1 MAEAL
6 GFGCLQVQV
15 DPLSCAGRYG
25 RHRMER
31 EHQIDIRNTAS
42 FRHVYDSEQP
52 DMRRLYEQA
61 KIDQWN
67 AATDIDWEQPL
78 ESDGGLIAD
87 DLVDIHGTQ
96 FWDRLSDPERVEL
109 NRCVS
114 RWRIS
119 TLMAGE
125 HGAMLV
131 CSQLVE
137 NVQGQDE
144 KLFQATQVADEAR
157 HNEVLHRYVALRLDG
172 ETYPLAGNVREIFD
186 TLLGTS
192 AWYLKT
198 IGLQLVAETFAV
210 SLFRML
216 AESSKDAILRQVCR
230 RILQD
235 EARHMGFGMLSLP
248 AVVEEASEAERCEME
263 DFAVWAL
270 SRTLTGIFPLPAYE
284 EMGFDKADIDEI
296 KKLRRERAAGGD
308 ETAFRKLFRRDLH
321 TALVRNLTRIGLLT
335 ERVAPQMESL
345 GISLAPAS

>member
-1 MAEAL
+1 
-6 GFGCLQVQV
+6 
-15 DPLSCAGRYG
+15 
-25 RHRMER
+25 MER
-31 EHQIDIRNTAS
+31 EHQIDIRNTAH

-67 AATDIDWEQPL
+67 AATDIDWDQPL

-87 DLVDIHGTQ
+87 DLVDIHGTR
-96 FWDRLSDPERVEL
+96 FWDRLSPAQQVEL
-109 NRCVS
+109 NRRVA
-114 RWRIS
+114 RWRLS

-137 NVQGQDE
+137 SVVGQDE
-144 KLFQATQVADEAR
+144 KLFQATQVVDEAR
-157 HNEVLHRYVALRLDG
+157 HNEVLQRYVALRLDG

-216 AESSKDAILRQVCR
+216 AESSKDAILCQVCR

-248 AVVEEASEAERCEME
+248 AVVDGATDAERREME

-270 SRTLTGIFPLPAYE
+270 NRTLRGIFPLGAYE
-284 EMGFDKADIDEI
+284 EMGFDEAEIEEI
-296 KKLRRERAAGGD
+296 KRFRRERAAGGD
-308 ETAFRKLFRRDLH
+308 ETAFRKYFRRDLH
-321 TALVRNLTRIGLLT
+321 AGLVRNLRKVGVLTPRI
-335 ERVAPQMESL
+335 EPDIAAL
-345 GISLAPAS
+345 GISLAAA

>member
-1 MAEAL
+1 MKQHARA
-6 GFGCLQVQV
+6 GCCKCGRMHYDSFDRL
-15 DPLSCAGRYG
+15 GRYG
-25 RHRMER
+25 MER
-31 EHQIDIRNTAS
+31 GHHIDIRNVAY
-42 FRHVYDSEQP
+42 FHHVYDSEQP

-78 ESDGGLIAD
+78 DGDGGLIAD
-87 DLVDIHGTQ
+87 DLVDIHGTK
-96 FWDRLSDPERVEL
+96 FWDRLSETQRVEL

-137 NVQGQDE
+137 NVVGQDA
-144 KLFQATQVADEAR
+144 KLFQATQVVDEAR
-157 HNEVLHRYVALRLDG
+157 HNEVLHRYVKLRLDG

-216 AESSKDAILRQVCR
+216 AEFVERCDPAPGMPAHPAGRSAPYGVWHAVTAGGRRRGVIGGTARDGRLRGVG
-230 RILQD
+230 IEPHL
-235 EARHMGFGMLSLP
+235 ARH
-248 AVVEEASEAERCEME
+248 
-263 DFAVWAL
+263 
-270 SRTLTGIFPLPAYE
+270 FPT
-284 EMGFDKADIDEI
+284 
-296 KKLRRERAAGGD
+296 RR
-308 ETAFRKLFRRDLH
+308 L
-321 TALVRNLTRIGLLT
+321 
-335 ERVAPQMESL
+335 
-345 GISLAPAS
+345 

>member
-1 MAEAL
+1 
-6 GFGCLQVQV
+6 
-15 DPLSCAGRYG
+15 
-25 RHRMER
+25 MER
-31 EHQIDIRNTAS
+31 GHHIDIRNVAY
-42 FRHVYDSEQP
+42 FHHVYDSEQP

-78 ESDGGLIAD
+78 EGDGGLIAD
-87 DLVDIHGTQ
+87 DLVDIHGTK
-96 FWDRLSDPERVEL
+96 FWDRLSEARRVEL

-137 NVQGQDE
+137 NVVGQDA
-144 KLFQATQVADEAR
+144 KLFQATQVVDEAR
-157 HNEVLHRYVALRLDG
+157 HNEVLHRYLTLRLDG

-248 AVVEEASEAERCEME
+248 AVVEEASRAERREME

-270 SRTLTGIFPLPAYE
+270 NRTLRGIFPLAAYE
-284 EMGFDKADIDEI
+284 EMGFDRADIEEI
-296 KKLRRERAAGGD
+296 KHLRRERAAGGD
-308 ETAFRKLFRRDLH
+308 ETAFRKYFRRDLH
-321 TALVRNLTRIGLLT
+321 AGLVRNLRKVGVLTPRI
-335 ERVAPQMESL
+335 EPDIASL
-345 GISLAPAS
+345 GISLAA